1 MLTVE
6 QLLDFE
12 ANSGTSWFVTESRQ
26 TSCTCLA
33 NKCAA
38 KCHLLLLLTFSRLD
52 LNYACASSLQN
63 VLLRSSEMLVNSV
76 SVFICCELPEEFYC
90 YIAEPSMIYSIA
102 LATQETKTS
111 CLVVVILL

>member
-52 LNYACASSLQN
+52 LNYACVSSL
-63 VLLRSSEMLVNSV
+63 
-76 SVFICCELPEEFYC
+76 
-90 YIAEPSMIYSIA
+90 
-102 LATQETKTS
+102 
-111 CLVVVILL
+111 

>member
-38 KCHLLLLLTFSRLD
+38 KCHLLLLLT
-52 LNYACASSLQN
+52 ATC
-63 VLLRSSEMLVNSV
+63 
-76 SVFICCELPEEFYC
+76 ILPESHNSSGSLV
-90 YIAEPSMIYSIA
+90 PTVSDPLSL
-102 LATQETKTS
+102 LARLANLTRSAVSESFFAKQPKDR
-111 CLVVVILL
+111 